1 MKYNKNVDNFL
12 FPPLFTT
19 SQHVKI
25 IEKILFPSKSL
36 LIFKTSSRR
45 LEDMS

>member
-1 MKYNKNVDNFL
+1 MKYNKNVDNLL

-19 SQHVKI
+19 SQREKV
-25 IEKILFPSKSL
+25 IEKILIPGKPL

>member
-1 MKYNKNVDNFL
+1 MKYNENVDNLL

-19 SQHVKI
+19 SQHEKI
-25 IEKILFPSKSL
+25 IEKILFPSKPS